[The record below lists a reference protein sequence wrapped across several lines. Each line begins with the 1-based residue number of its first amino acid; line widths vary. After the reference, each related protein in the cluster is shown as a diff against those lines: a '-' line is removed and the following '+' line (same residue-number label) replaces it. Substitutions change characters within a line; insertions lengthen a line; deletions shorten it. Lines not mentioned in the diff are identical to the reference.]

1 MKPLLEIDNLHVHF
15 FLYKGI
21 AKVLNG
27 VNLKIHNKGIQ
38 GIVGESGSGKS
49 MTALSILQ
57 LIKSPGKIIDGSIK
71 YKGEDLLK
79 KDLNDIKNFRGKKI
93 ALIPQGS
100 RAALNPVFT
109 IGAQIALLYKVHKN
123 MKKRES
129 YEAAEEVLRS
139 VGIPEPRKRLRAYPH
154 ELSGGMCQRILI
166 AMGLALDPTLLIADE
181 PTTGLDVTIQAQIL
195 DLILEL
201 VNEKSSS
208 CILITHDLGVIAEVC
223 QYVAVMYA
231 GQVVEYGTTKDIF
244 TDPRHPYT
252 EKLIDATLRIDQK
265 KTITSIKG
273 TVPNF
278 MHLPEGC
285 SFSPRCHKALDLCH
299 RQKPNTYYF
308 ADNRYVMCHLSSTT

>member
-1 MKPLLEIDNLHVHF
+1 
-15 FLYKGI
+15 
-21 AKVLNG
+21 
-27 VNLKIHNKGIQ
+27 
-38 GIVGESGSGKS
+38 